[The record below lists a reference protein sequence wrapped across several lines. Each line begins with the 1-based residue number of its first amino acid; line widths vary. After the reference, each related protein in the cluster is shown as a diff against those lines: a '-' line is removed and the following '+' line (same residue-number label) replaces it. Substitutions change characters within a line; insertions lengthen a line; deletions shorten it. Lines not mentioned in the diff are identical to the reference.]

1 MIEVIRSRVV
11 EHYIKLNGC
20 PITDYV
26 MKGKWLYDTR
36 TRKQF

>member
-11 EHYIKLNGC
+11 ERDNPTHR
-20 PITDYV
+20 YV

-36 TRKQF
+36 KW